1 MEEQTPKELVQAPVI
16 RPEDLTE
23 FLDKK
28 IIPATGLDL
37 IIKEMWGG
45 ETKYGYRYKVVTS
58 KGEFFLNKT
67 SLKNLVTA
75 YGTNTALW
83 VGKTIKLMV
92 VKVSVRGELKDSIM
106 AEPA

>member
-1 MEEQTPKELVQAPVI
+1 MEGEQQKEVVQGPVI

-28 IIPATGLDL
+28 IIPSTGLDL
-37 IIKEMWGG
+37 IIKEVWGG
-45 ETKYGYRYKVVTS
+45 ETQYGYRYKISTS

-67 SLKNLVTA
+67 SLRKIAAA
-75 YGTNTALW
+75 YGNSTSTW

-106 AEPA
+106 VEPA